1 VLALKVLAFMT
12 SPTWACQL
20 AGTSLSAEARAEI
33 ELSCMRAEKAAAEA
47 AKEMTQTAAVADA
60 KNLSAYAEIATQV
73 AKAIGIAAKELGVA
87 VNDFVTT
94 PAGILT
100 VTVILMKVF
109 GKLFA
114 LVFVAIFVNIV
125 VWGVLKRIW
134 FVETDQTVEVSYLLF
149 FKKTIQ
155 VKEMI
160 TYRQAT
166 DGQVFISFILI
177 VISIAPLVLIPIY
190 S

>member
-1 VLALKVLAFMT
+1 
-12 SPTWACQL
+12 
-20 AGTSLSAEARAEI
+20 
-33 ELSCMRAEKAAAEA
+33 
-47 AKEMTQTAAVADA
+47 
-60 KNLSAYAEIATQV
+60 
-73 AKAIGIAAKELGVA
+73 
-87 VNDFVTT
+87 
-94 PAGILT
+94 
-100 VTVILMKVF
+100 VILMKVF